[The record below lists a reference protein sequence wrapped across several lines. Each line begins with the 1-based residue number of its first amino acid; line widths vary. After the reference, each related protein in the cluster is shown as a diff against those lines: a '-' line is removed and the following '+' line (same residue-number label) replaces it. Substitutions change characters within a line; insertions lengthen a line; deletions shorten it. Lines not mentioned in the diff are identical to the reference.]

1 MVERR
6 PPKPEVEGSSPSS
19 PAKKIMKF
27 LKTYLNDVKVELR
40 KVTWLSKN
48 EMLGSTMV
56 VWVFAFIVCIFLF
69 IVDFSITGF
78 ISRLLGIS

>member
-1 MVERR
+1 
-6 PPKPEVEGSSPSS
+6 
-19 PAKKIMKF
+19 MKF

-40 KVTWLSKN
+40 KVTWLSKD
-48 EMLGSTMV
+48 EMLGSTLV

-69 IVDFSITGF
+69 MIDFSITGF

>member
-1 MVERR
+1 
-6 PPKPEVEGSSPSS
+6 
-19 PAKKIMKF
+19 MKF
-27 LKTYLNDVKVELR
+27 LRTYLNEVKVELR
-40 KVTWLSKN
+40 KVTWLSKD

-69 IVDFSITGF
+69 MIDFSIAGF

>member
-1 MVERR
+1 MN
-6 PPKPEVEGSSPSS
+6 
-19 PAKKIMKF
+19 F
-27 LKTYLNDVKVELR
+27 FKTYLKDVKVELR

-56 VWVFAFIVCIFLF
+56 VWVFAFIICLFLF

>member
-1 MVERR
+1 M
-6 PPKPEVEGSSPSS
+6 
-19 PAKKIMKF
+19 
-27 LKTYLNDVKVELR
+27 KVELR

-56 VWVFAFIVCIFLF
+56 VWVFAFIICVFLF
-69 IVDFSITGF
+69 VVDFSITGF

>member
-19 PAKKIMKF
+19 PADNTMKF
-27 LKTYLNDVKVELR
+27 LKTYIGDVKIELR

-56 VWVFAFIVCIFLF
+56 VWVFAIIVSIFLF
-69 IVDFSITGF
+69 IIDFGIAEF
-78 ISRLLGIS
+78 ISRLLGGK